1 MPSALSSLEPVR
13 GLGFREISPIAKVQ
27 WLLHLG
33 LKKLLNLLG
42 LQPINHSP
50 PHKKNSYPI
59 SPKWICMTL
68 EFATKN
74 VCLRTFSNERKKPE
88 KESATS
94 IHPGNPSTFGAILLT
109 TRFRR
114 SSWRRSVLKKK
125 RIPGSLPKFPGRMDP
140 MEMAYRPMNDDKIRQ
155 VVTVKWRNGVLL
167 PI

>member
-50 PHKKNSYPI
+50 PTKKNSYPI

-74 VCLRTFSNERKKPE
+74 VCLRTFPTREKNRKRISN
-88 KESATS
+88 
-94 IHPGNPSTFGAILLT
+94 IHPSRKSIDLWRHFANHAFQEEQLKAISAEEKANPREFAKVPRPDGSDGNGLPSDE
-109 TRFRR
+109 RR
-114 SSWRRSVLKKK
+114 
-125 RIPGSLPKFPGRMDP
+125 
-140 MEMAYRPMNDDKIRQ
+140 
-155 VVTVKWRNGVLL
+155 
-167 PI
+167 